1 MPSVLCLSP
10 WRGPRPGPPPTSAA
24 QMTEQGWPSGP
35 PSPGLEQ
42 RGRGATYRRVS
53 ASDARLRG
61 ALGGGGR
68 KGFIRCFRRPSP
80 PQHPSW
86 TSSRAAVPR
95 ESALAGPSGHL
106 QFTELFH
113 VKIPSYPK
121 GVRSCSLLSGRQ
133 LEVLASGRQEAWA
146 LRPCVLCR
154 RTARRPSPA
163 RPCLAL
169 IVAKP

>member
-80 PQHPSW
+80 PQHPG
-86 TSSRAAVPR
+86 RRPPGER
-95 ESALAGPSGHL
+95 SGWAEWPL
-106 QFTELFH
+106 RFTELFH
-113 VKIPSYPK
+113 VKTSSYPK
-121 GVRSCSLLSGRQ
+121 VVRSCSLLSGRQ
-133 LEVLASGRQEAWA
+133 LEVLASGRREAWA